1 MSRIFS
7 ALLFGINSGSIES
20 IQYKY
25 LKNIK
30 YSIFFMLHVHIWF
43 IFIEI
48 YVAQSQFSIYF
59 LSNSFKLFADLIFIK
74 NYLTFIKDCRRCN
87 LYNILSLNKFCMF

>member
-1 MSRIFS
+1 MCDTIISQIRIVNLIKNRDCLVVRMTIPNYDIRDHKLNYIRKKINITVLMSRIFS

-30 YSIFFMLHVHIWF
+30 LFNFL
-43 IFIEI
+43 
-48 YVAQSQFSIYF
+48 YVTCAH
-59 LSNSFKLFADLIFIK
+59 LV
-74 NYLTFIKDCRRCN
+74 YL
-87 LYNILSLNKFCMF
+87 Y